1 MKNIV
6 ITTYRGLS
14 LVSGSISI
22 QQLFEFIRGNVYR
35 DRIRRLREA
44 MEEGDTTKADRMK
57 KQLPYHTITATY
69 IKERLAYSLDTYQ
82 DIITLDCDDMPAE
95 KLPEFRRLVNDCP
108 DTLGDFVSPR
118 MHGLKIFVYLT
129 GEEAEALRAEL
140 NALGTV
146 DFPTL
151 ERYHHRMYA
160 LASGKY
166 EKLLNTKVDTSGS
179 DPGRGF
185 FVSHDPDAFLSPER
199 LENVKPLTVKVTLP
213 TEEECKN
220 KKRKTPRERS
230 PLLPVQE
237 NASPIDLQVQLDF
250 RKALEYTRR
259 KERLETG
266 NRDNFFYCLGTQC
279 YRRHITEQEAV
290 SLAHS
295 HFGDNLPDFDL
306 ELPLHNAYQYTSKT
320 DRAEEEEKEPKICQI
335 IKFMDEHYEIR
346 RNVVKEQIEF
356 RKKTPAS
363 PEAGLPPFNALRVK
377 DFNTFYVNAH
387 TKNINCTQTDLK
399 AVVDSDYA
407 EPFNPFVHYFTSR
420 KAWDGKTDF
429 IGQITKTVK
438 AADQAFFEDS
448 FRRWLVGMVAC
459 AIDDDAQNHILIL
472 LHGAQG
478 KGKSTFIRHLLP
490 PELKD
495 YYRNGM
501 INPDNKDHLLQMS
514 SCLLINLDEFDTL
527 SPERMQSLKSLITQ
541 DVVNERKAY
550 DIQNYT
556 YIRRA
561 SFIAST
567 NNPHCLPDIGQN
579 RRIAFNTLLDIDY
592 HTPVNHEGIYAQAYA
607 LYRQGFQYWYENEE
621 ITFLNN
627 RNEAFRQKD
636 PLEENLFFYFRAARP
651 NDIHAQ
657 WFPAAYLMSVLS
669 LNGRTQSNAQMK
681 QMLVTVLE
689 NNHFHSRKTDNKVT
703 EYCVV
708 EYTPQ
713 ERTENSIRPQ
723 LPVQKGLEL

>member
-160 LASGKY
+160 LASDKY

-295 HFGDNLPDFDL
+295 HFGDLPDFNF

>member
-1 MKNIV
+1 M
-6 ITTYRGLS
+6 
-14 LVSGSISI
+14 
-22 QQLFEFIRGNVYR
+22 
-35 DRIRRLREA
+35 
-44 MEEGDTTKADRMK
+44 
-57 KQLPYHTITATY
+57 
-69 IKERLAYSLDTYQ
+69 
-82 DIITLDCDDMPAE
+82 
-95 KLPEFRRLVNDCP
+95 
-108 DTLGDFVSPR
+108 
-118 MHGLKIFVYLT
+118 
-129 GEEAEALRAEL
+129 
-140 NALGTV
+140 TV
-146 DFPTL
+146 PTL
-151 ERYHHRMYA
+151 ERYHHRMYV
-160 LASGKY
+160 LASSKY

-179 DPGRGF
+179 DLGRGF
-185 FVSHDPDAFLSPER
+185 FVSHDPDAFFSPER

-266 NRDNFFYCLGTQC
+266 NRDNFFYRLGTQC

-295 HFGDNLPDFDL
+295 HFGNLPDFDL
-306 ELPLHNAYQYTSKT
+306 ELSLHNAYQYTSKT

-363 PEAGLPPFNALRVK
+363 PKTGLPPFNTLRVK

-387 TKNINCTQTDLK
+387 IKNINCTQTDLK
-399 AVVDSDYA
+399 AVVDSDYT
-407 EPFNPFVHYFTSR
+407 EPFNPFIHYFTSR

-429 IGQITKTVK
+429 IGQMTKTVK

-459 AIDDDAQNHILIL
+459 AINDEVQNHQLML
-472 LHGAQG
+472 FHGAQG
-478 KGKSTFIRHLLP
+478 KGKSTFIRRLLP
-490 PELKD
+490 PELKN

-501 INPDNKDHLLQMS
+501 INPDNNNHLLQIS

-527 SPERMQSLKSLITQ
+527 SPERMQNLKSLITQ
-541 DVVNERKAY
+541 DVVNERKVY

-567 NNPHCLPDIGQN
+567 NNPHCMPDVGQN
-579 RRIAFNTLLDIDY
+579 RRILFNTLLDIDY

-607 LYRQGFQYWYENEE
+607 LYRQGFQYWYENDE

-636 PLEENLFFYFRAARP
+636 PIEENLFFYFRAARP
-651 NDIHAQ
+651 NDIQAQ
-657 WFPAAYLMSVLS
+657 WFPASYLLSVLS

-681 QMLVTVLE
+681 RMLVTVLE
-689 NNHFHSRKTDNKVT
+689 NNHFHSRKNDNKVT

-723 LPVQKGLEL
+723 LPVQTGLKF

>member
-1 MKNIV
+1 M
-6 ITTYRGLS
+6 
-14 LVSGSISI
+14 
-22 QQLFEFIRGNVYR
+22 
-35 DRIRRLREA
+35 
-44 MEEGDTTKADRMK
+44 
-57 KQLPYHTITATY
+57 
-69 IKERLAYSLDTYQ
+69 
-82 DIITLDCDDMPAE
+82 
-95 KLPEFRRLVNDCP
+95 
-108 DTLGDFVSPR
+108 
-118 MHGLKIFVYLT
+118 
-129 GEEAEALRAEL
+129 
-140 NALGTV
+140 
-146 DFPTL
+146 
-151 ERYHHRMYA
+151 
-160 LASGKY
+160 
-166 EKLLNTKVDTSGS
+166 
-179 DPGRGF
+179 
-185 FVSHDPDAFLSPER
+185 
-199 LENVKPLTVKVTLP
+199 
-213 TEEECKN
+213 
-220 KKRKTPRERS
+220 
-230 PLLPVQE
+230 
-237 NASPIDLQVQLDF
+237 
-250 RKALEYTRR
+250 
-259 KERLETG
+259 
-266 NRDNFFYCLGTQC
+266 
-279 YRRHITEQEAV
+279 
-290 SLAHS
+290 
-295 HFGDNLPDFDL
+295 
-306 ELPLHNAYQYTSKT
+306 
-320 DRAEEEEKEPKICQI
+320 
-335 IKFMDEHYEIR
+335 
-346 RNVVKEQIEF
+346 KEQIEF

-627 RNEAFRQKD
+627 RNEAVRQKD